1 MEEEQ
6 NQEEQ
11 KKIGLPEGIFVTLV
25 VLTMDGVE
33 FLIDLTGVGII
44 IGEIINF
51 VGGGAV
57 EIYLF
62 LKGARGARQLVTM
75 GIGTVVDGATSSA
88 LPIKTITWLITWYLF
103 NHPKILEK
111 AAGVAAIAGAAGALK
126 GKYQPSK
133 EEMGKAEGMMTD
145 EQKQMSA
152 TREKEMTATKP
163 KT

>member
-33 FLIDLTGVGII
+33 FLVDLTGFGII

-51 VGGGAV
+51 VGGGSV

-62 LKGARGARQLVTM
+62 LKGARGTRQLATM
-75 GIGTVVDGATSSA
+75 GVGTVLDGVTSSA

-103 NHPKILEK
+103 NHPKVVETAEK
-111 AAGVAAIAGAAGALK
+111 LTAGAAK
-126 GKYQPSK
+126 I
-133 EEMGKAEGMMTD
+133 AEKVA
-145 EQKQMSA
+145 E
-152 TREKEMTATKP
+152 
-163 KT
+163 